1 MLGLEGATKR
11 YGDVTALD
19 GASFEVPR
27 GRIVGFLGPNGAG
40 KTTTMRSVFGL
51 VRLDAG
57 TVAWDGA
64 PIGEAER
71 RRFGYMPEERGLY
84 PKMPAGEQ
92 LAYLA
97 ELHGLD
103 RPTARAHAA
112 EWLGRLGLGGRGL
125 ADRAKTPVEK
135 LSHGNQQRVQLAAAL
150 LHRPELLVLDEPFS
164 GLDPVAVQTLS
175 DVLRGE
181 AGRGAAVLLS
191 THQLELA
198 EDLCE
203 DVVIIAD
210 GRVVA
215 SGPVDRLRAEAG
227 RRRIDLVLDGA
238 PPEWL
243 PDAPELELLERRD
256 GRLRLL
262 TAGEVEP
269 DAVLAQAQ
277 AAGVVRSF
285 SFGPPTLTE
294 LFLERVGGV
303 GSTER
308 PEGGGGRVP
317 GGGAGTS

>member
-1 MLGLEGATKR
+1 VLSLSEATKR
-11 YGDVTALD
+11 FGAVTALD
-19 GASFEVPR
+19 GASLEVER
-27 GRIVGFLGPNGAG
+27 GCILGFLGPNGAG
-40 KTTTMRSVFGL
+40 KTTAMRSVFGL
-51 VRLDAG
+51 VRLDSG
-57 TVAWDGA
+57 TVTWDGA
-64 PIGEAER
+64 PVGEAER

-84 PKMPAGEQ
+84 PKMPAAEQ

-103 RPTARAHAA
+103 RPAARASAS
-112 EWLGRLGLGGRGL
+112 EWLERLGLG
-125 ADRAKTPVEK
+125 DRLQTPVEK

-150 LHRPELLVLDEPFS
+150 LHGPELLVLDEPFA

-175 DVLRGE
+175 DVLRDE
-181 AGRGAAVLLS
+181 AERGAAVLLS

-203 DVVIIAD
+203 DVAIIAR

-215 SGPVDRLRAEAG
+215 SGSVARLRAEAG
-227 RRRIDLVLDGA
+227 RRRIDLALDGA

-243 PDAPELELLERRD
+243 PDAPGLELLERRD

-262 TAGEVEP
+262 TGSGVEP
-269 DAVLAQAQ
+269 DAVLTQAR

-294 LFLERVGGV
+294 LFLERVR
-303 GSTER
+303 T
-308 PEGGGGRVP
+308 
-317 GGGAGTS
+317 